1 VDTSAR
7 NNAISAANGYASRDP
22 LFMDTE
28 TTGTGRTAEI
38 VELALVDSQGQV
50 LFNSV
55 IRSVYPIPPDAVRIH
70 GITNEAAAQAPSWN
84 QVWPEL
90 SYLLKGRLVGMY
102 NAEFDIRMMQQSH
115 SIHRM
120 QWPAALFESFCV
132 MKLYAEYAGEWDSRH
147 GNFRWHSLEKAARRC
162 RLPLPMLHRA
172 LADTELTKS
181 VFDCMASSTP
191 RMF

>member
-1 VDTSAR
+1 MDTPAR
-7 NNAISAANGYASRDP
+7 NNAINTARSHAGRAP

-38 VELALVDSQGQV
+38 VELALVDHEGKI

-55 IRSVYPIPPDAVRIH
+55 IQPVHPIPPDAARIH
-70 GITNEAAAQAPSWN
+70 GITNEEAAQAPSWDL
-84 QVWPEL
+84 VWPEL
-90 SYLLKGRLVGMY
+90 SNILKGRLIGMY
-102 NAEFDIRMMQQSH
+102 NAEFDIRMMQQTH
-115 SIHRM
+115 SFHQM
-120 QWPAALFESFCV
+120 HWPPALFESFCV

-147 GNFRWHSLEKAARRC
+147 GNFRWFSLEKAARQC
-162 RLPLPMLHRA
+162 RLPLPRLHRA
-172 LADTELTKS
+172 LADTQLTKR